1 VDAVTTFSGTRTQQ
15 EDAMDYEDRG
25 TVAVEARTAKVPS
38 LAFLG
43 IAVGA
48 MALSA
53 TLVLTGRKQLGNF
66 IGQWAP
72 SILIMGL
79 YNKIAKEIAV
89 PKRQGTNA
97 GTGRGLGMGT
107 GVGSSLGGAPA
118 GA

>member
-1 VDAVTTFSGTRTQQ
+1 MG
-15 EDAMDYEDRG
+15 YEDRG
-25 TVAVEARTAKVPS
+25 TEAVESRTAKVPS

-48 MALSA
+48 MAVSA
-53 TLVLTGRKQLGNF
+53 ALVLTGRKQLANF

-72 SILIMGL
+72 SILIMGV

-89 PKRQGTNA
+89 PRREGDAAT
-97 GTGRGLGMGT
+97 RSGMGA
-107 GVGSSLGGAPA
+107 GVSSSLGGARA